1 MNRCKVSLGI
11 LIVLILLCII
21 SLMTVKTQA
30 QNYLAIINKLEESLE
45 TGTTEQSLLICD
57 ELENDLENYYNI
69 TALFV
74 NSSELREIQKII
86 SSLQPMI
93 VTNHE
98 DILLEIAKLRAL
110 IQNIYHEEIP
120 EIWHIL

>member
-74 NSSELREIQKII
+74 N
-86 SSLQPMI
+86 
-93 VTNHE
+93 
-98 DILLEIAKLRAL
+98 
-110 IQNIYHEEIP
+110 
-120 EIWHIL
+120 